1 MALIWALNSSLLAPT
16 GETRILAHRGVHQTH
31 STAPRDG
38 SACTAQF
45 MDAPTH
51 GFIENTIP
59 SMQAA
64 VAAGAQ
70 VIELDVH
77 LPPDNVFAVFHD
89 WTLDCRTNGQGVTEK
104 TPFDTLRGLDIGHG
118 YTADGSTYPL
128 RGQGIGL
135 MPSLRAVL
143 VADLGAQY
151 LVNFKSKRADEG
163 LVLAKMLETPAYA
176 RQIWG
181 VYGGS
186 VPTHTAIN
194 AALDLRGTIAHR

>member
-1 MALIWALNSSLLAPT
+1 
-16 GETRILAHRGVHQTH
+16 
-31 STAPRDG
+31 
-38 SACTAQF
+38 

-77 LPPDNVFAVFHD
+77 LTPDNVFAVFHD
-89 WTLDCRTNGQGVTEK
+89 WTLDCRTNGQGVTEM

-135 MPSLRAVL
+135 MSSLRAVL

-151 LVNFKSKRADEG
+151 LVNFKSKRADEE

-194 AALDLRGTIAHR
+194 AAPDLRGFDRASLKACLIRYALTGWATYVPAA